1 MEIGSVVKLQ
11 NGYRGV
17 IIGTPKTFMSGGS
30 YEIEYTNENGE
41 VKRKWVKPEEILY
54 TIDEKTE
61 DDINNYFE
69 IMFDED
75 GVHLIPKNLKE
86 ITVFDENEELKS
98 IEFDLEEGVEKHNKI
113 SIHIGNTD
121 IWSECNKK
129 PEPPEEPEKYTLI

>member
-1 MEIGSVVKLQ
+1 MELGDVVKLQ

-30 YEIEYTNENGE
+30 YEVEYTNENGV

-69 IMFDED
+69 IMFDDLNEEAQKRFLEFLGLDNAED
-75 GVHLIPKNLKE
+75 GN
-86 ITVFDENEELKS
+86 FDIAPLAIFDFEQEVEL
-98 IEFDLEEGVEKHNKI
+98 
-113 SIHIGNTD
+113 
-121 IWSECNKK
+121 
-129 PEPPEEPEKYTLI
+129 